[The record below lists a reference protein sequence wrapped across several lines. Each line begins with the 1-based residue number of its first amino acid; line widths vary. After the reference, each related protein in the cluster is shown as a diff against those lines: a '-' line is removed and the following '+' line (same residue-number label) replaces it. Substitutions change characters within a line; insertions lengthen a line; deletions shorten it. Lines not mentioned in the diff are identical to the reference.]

1 MSYSKDDIPDFLQD
15 VGGEES
21 DSQQRIDTDILEP
34 VIFSDTFL
42 RFQLQ
47 NKGILNPK
55 SRITFSFQ
63 SPSKDSF
70 LPLGVGIGSLIQ
82 RATLKIGGKT
92 ICEVDDWSHYSYYKS
107 LFTDQQVVK
116 DREQYVSGRAIS
128 NAVVYEDNA
137 NTSKFVGM
145 DLGREFTVANASTDT
160 DMKLQTFQKLNST
173 PVFSL
178 SLDELIP
185 CLRSVS
191 LPLFMLKEEVQ
202 IELTLASTVGKRACF
217 EATLEADKDTAI
229 QLNQDDVRLIA
240 DYTFLD
246 GEAMNRYAS
255 ANKDF
260 QYTFLEPRLTK
271 TTISSVAE
279 GQNLVRNVG
288 GAGRRVPKMFVMV
301 TTDKSGSS
309 VKDHNQMTLLNDY
322 RAVATYT
329 GSEGSDFEYGS
340 LTANIKK
347 NDAFIFPIDR
357 SNSALHY
364 HGVQQTEG
372 AVPHV
377 TREMYA
383 RQGNSLAPSKF
394 EGYTLD
400 AESELSGQFFVNA
413 FRFPDGQ
420 RVDSRGLE
428 IHFKYSGFAV
438 DELPM
443 TQRVYIELEKRMVIR
458 DGVVDT
464 VFE

>member
-160 DMKLQTFQKLNST
+160 DMKLQTFQ
-173 PVFSL
+173 
-178 SLDELIP
+178 
-185 CLRSVS
+185 
-191 LPLFMLKEEVQ
+191 
-202 IELTLASTVGKRACF
+202 
-217 EATLEADKDTAI
+217 
-229 QLNQDDVRLIA
+229 
-240 DYTFLD
+240 
-246 GEAMNRYAS
+246 
-255 ANKDF
+255 
-260 QYTFLEPRLTK
+260 
-271 TTISSVAE
+271 
-279 GQNLVRNVG
+279 
-288 GAGRRVPKMFVMV
+288 
-301 TTDKSGSS
+301 
-309 VKDHNQMTLLNDY
+309 
-322 RAVATYT
+322 
-329 GSEGSDFEYGS
+329 
-340 LTANIKK
+340 
-347 NDAFIFPIDR
+347 
-357 SNSALHY
+357 
-364 HGVQQTEG
+364 
-372 AVPHV
+372 
-377 TREMYA
+377 
-383 RQGNSLAPSKF
+383 
-394 EGYTLD
+394 
-400 AESELSGQFFVNA
+400 
-413 FRFPDGQ
+413 
-420 RVDSRGLE
+420 
-428 IHFKYSGFAV
+428 
-438 DELPM
+438 
-443 TQRVYIELEKRMVIR
+443 
-458 DGVVDT
+458 
-464 VFE
+464 